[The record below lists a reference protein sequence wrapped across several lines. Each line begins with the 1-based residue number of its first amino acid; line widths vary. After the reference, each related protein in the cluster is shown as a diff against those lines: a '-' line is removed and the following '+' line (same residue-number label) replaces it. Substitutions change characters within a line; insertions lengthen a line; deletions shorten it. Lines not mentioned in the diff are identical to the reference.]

1 MATNFLAL
9 SIAVWRSLRARFWY
23 FSDQKATYLTST
35 STLRFLPSGPST
47 ATVLWPCLLL
57 TLVGDA
63 ALPVAGAGVAG
74 LREHPGPQ
82 LGVGPR
88 AAYGLRVHEAVPSR
102 DQRRDVG
109 GAVVALI
116 ADGDDALTPVV
127 ALHALEDIER
137 RAGVGGVAGKEPVA
151 DRDSAGVLE
160 KAHLHDGALAVLL
173 GRALLPQAARLVDL
187 EVVVGDVVEHAGG
200 VANPHL
206 VHRAVD
212 RGDDTVPAGA
222 DGVEGAVG
230 VVERELRPEEVP
242 VPVLPGALLGPW
254 VQEALD
260 GEQPHHRVGI
270 VVGAA
275 APGGVAD
282 GGLDAQGVVGG
293 HPQRRADVLPCHRA
307 LVDPLLRVDLDGDGL
322 GLGLP
327 GGGALLADLL
337 EVRDGVRPV
346 LVHQVVNVA
355 QGLDGPVLDLA
366 ALAVALDDREVGP
379 SLALR
384 LAQIHPLTWPLAGFI
399 DTRLYH
405 RQQQTATGKDNQ
417 T

>member
-1 MATNFLAL
+1 M
-9 SIAVWRSLRARFWY
+9 
-23 FSDQKATYLTST
+23 
-35 STLRFLPSGPST
+35 
-47 ATVLWPCLLL
+47 
-57 TLVGDA
+57 GDA

-74 LREHPGPQ
+74 LREHPGLQ
-82 LGVGPR
+82 LGVGLR
-88 AAYGLRVHEAVPSR
+88 AAYGLRVHEAVAAG

-109 GAVVALI
+109 RAVVALV
-116 ADGDDALTPVV
+116 ADGDDALAPVV
-127 ALHALEDIER
+127 ALHALEDVEH
-137 RAGVGGVAGKEPVA
+137 RAGVGGVAGEEPVA
-151 DRDSAGVLE
+151 DRDAAGVLE
-160 KAHLHDGALAVLL
+160 QAHLHDGALAVLL
-173 GRALLPQAARLVDL
+173 GHALLPQAARLVDL

-200 VANPHL
+200 VAYPHL

-212 RGDDTVPAGA
+212 RGDDAVPAGA

-242 VPVLPGALLGPW
+242 VPVLPGALLGPR
-254 VQEALD
+254 VQDALD

-293 HPQRRADVLPCHRA
+293 QEHRRADVLPCRRA
-307 LVDPLLRVDLDGDGL
+307 LVDLLLRVDLDGDGL

-327 GGGALLADLL
+327 GGGALPAGPL

-346 LVHQVVNVA
+346 LAHQVVDVA
-355 QGLDGPVLDLA
+355 QGLDGPVPDLA

-379 SLALR
+379 PLALR
-384 LAQIHPLTWPLAGFI
+384 LVQIHPLTWPFAVFA

-405 RQQQTATGKDNQ
+405 RQQQTATEKDNQ